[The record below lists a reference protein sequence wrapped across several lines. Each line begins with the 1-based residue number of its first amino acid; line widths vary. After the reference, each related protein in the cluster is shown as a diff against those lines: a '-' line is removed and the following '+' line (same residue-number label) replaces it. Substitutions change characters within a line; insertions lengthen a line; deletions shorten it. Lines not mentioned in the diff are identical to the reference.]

1 MAPRKRPQPV
11 NLDTFVTQLKADPS
25 KVSFFDLPPE
35 LRNTVY
41 VLVFASTGGVL
52 LSRQPYHRT
61 IAPKSS
67 TLLRVNKQIHNEF
80 MHAAWLLADIHTTS
94 LDFNFRHIV
103 AFLNRHEDE
112 ELRAL
117 PSMHLPHRRA
127 IFVEIIPSPQD
138 TMRTGVPM
146 YLDRWLN
153 RIEHPTK
160 KGTRVWYEYWGRPGF
175 TEYRLRSWR
184 TYVRG
189 TSGRKREELDRII
202 AAVS

>member
-25 KVSFFDLPPE
+25 KVSFFDLPPNSAT
-35 LRNTVY
+35 R
-41 VLVFASTGGVL
+41 ST
-52 LSRQPYHRT
+52 
-61 IAPKSS
+61 S

-103 AFLNRHEDE
+103 ALLNRHEDE